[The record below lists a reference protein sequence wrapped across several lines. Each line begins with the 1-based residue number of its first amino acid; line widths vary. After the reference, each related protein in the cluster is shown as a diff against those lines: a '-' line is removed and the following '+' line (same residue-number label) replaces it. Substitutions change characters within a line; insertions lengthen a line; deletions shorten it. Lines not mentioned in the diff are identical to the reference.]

1 MYARVTLFEL
11 DTLRMPLDAA
21 VERFNEAVL
30 PELRRQVGFSGFYV
44 LSTPEGKGLLLSLWS
59 SEAAAQSSMATGFY
73 DEQVAKFLMLLR
85 EPPGR
90 DHYEVLA
97 AEVPVAETPPPMATL
112 AAAGGRNGAG

>member
-21 VERFNEAVL
+21 IARFKEAVL
-30 PELRRQVGFSGFYV
+30 PELEHQPGYAGVYV
-44 LSTPEGKGLLLSLWS
+44 LTTPEGKGLLLSLWQ
-59 SEAAAQSSMATGFY
+59 SEAAAERSLATGFY

-90 DHYEVLA
+90 DHYEVM
-97 AEVPVAETPPPMATL
+97 VAETPAPVGEL
-112 AAAGGRNGAG
+112 AAAGARNGAG

>member
-11 DTLRMPLDAA
+11 DTLRMPLDTA
-21 VERFNEAVL
+21 VEQFKQSVL
-30 PELRRQVGFSGFYV
+30 PELRRQAGFSGVYV
-44 LSTPEGKGLLLSLWS
+44 LSTPEGKGLLMSLWD
-59 SEAAAQSSMATGFY
+59 SEAAAESTMATGFY

-97 AEVPVAETPPPMATL
+97 AEVPVAV
-112 AAAGGRNGAG
+112 G